1 MFDRLL
7 PKVIDNTY
15 RGQKPGLWLFG
26 LLVLMKLVMSMGII
40 FNGANTAVRA
50 DGIPLDT
57 YPAAAAQTIVALF
70 ALYGYFTFVICALGI
85 LVLARYRSMIA
96 IMFALLLVEHL
107 GRKLI
112 LQFLPIVRVGA
123 PPASA
128 INLGLLTL
136 ILIGLALSLWPRKS
150 SEGPR

>member
-1 MFDRLL
+1 
-7 PKVIDNTY
+7 
-15 RGQKPGLWLFG
+15 
-26 LLVLMKLVMSMGII
+26 
-40 FNGANTAVRA
+40 
-50 DGIPLDT
+50 
-57 YPAAAAQTIVALF
+57 
-70 ALYGYFTFVICALGI
+70 
-85 LVLARYRSMIA
+85 
-96 IMFALLLVEHL
+96 VEHL

-150 SEGPR
+150 SEGTR